1 MTTIPTPSHDG
12 GQRLR
17 VALVGTYP
25 VGEDVPVQGGIQS
38 VTRELAHALAR
49 RPDVECHVV
58 AAAIRPQTGYRR
70 VGNLHVHY
78 VQQARRF
85 GSITT
90 RLLDRPALARAVR
103 AIAPDIVHGQGQD
116 RHSLGAIAAGRPT
129 VVTPHGVLFI
139 ENEEHRRGRWDLLG
153 ATKIALQNAAE
164 REVFRRAHHM
174 IMISPYLRQTCG
186 AMLVAPTTGIDNPI
200 DSRYFALD
208 RRPEPGR
215 LLFVGSIVPR
225 KCVPDL
231 VQAACHL
238 RDAGKLPAGLRL
250 RIAGPFLDAA
260 VEHRLRAMVAGLQ
273 LQSHVELL
281 GPLGDEALLDEYARA
296 DLLLL
301 ASREE
306 TSPQVI
312 AQAMACGLPCV
323 AARSGGIP
331 DMVEDGETGVLF
343 PFGDPAACAGAVA
356 GLLADRT
363 RWQRIASRIRVEARG
378 RFQADEVAER
388 TVQVYRRVLQR

>member
-1 MTTIPTPSHDG
+1 MNTTPNPADAG
-12 GQRLR
+12 GRRLR

-58 AAAIRPQTGYRR
+58 SAAMRPQTPYRR
-70 VGNLHVHY
+70 VGELHLHY
-78 VQQARRF
+78 VRQARRF
-85 GSITT
+85 GSVTT

-116 RHSLGAIAAGRPT
+116 RHALGALAAGRPT
-129 VVTPHGVLFI
+129 VITPHGVLFI
-139 ENEEHRRGRWDLLG
+139 ENEQYRRGRWDLLG

-164 REVFRRAHHM
+164 REVFRRAQHM
-174 IMISPYLRQTCG
+174 VMISPYLQQTCG
-186 AMLVAPTTGIDNPI
+186 AMLRAPTTGIENPI
-200 DSRYFALD
+200 GSRYFALD

-215 LLFVGSIVPR
+215 LLFVGSVVPR

-231 VQAACHL
+231 VQAASHL
-238 RDAGKLPAGLRL
+238 RDAQQLPAGFRL
-250 RIAGPFLDAA
+250 RIAGPLLDAA
-260 VEHRLRAMVAGLQ
+260 VEQRLRSMIAGLR
-273 LQSHVELL
+273 LESHVELL

-331 DMVEDGETGVLF
+331 AMVEDGETGVLF
-343 PFGDPAACAGAVA
+343 PFGDPKACARAVA
-356 GLLADRT
+356 GLLADRP
-363 RWQRIASRIRVEARG
+363 RWQRIATRIRLEAQR
-378 RFQADEVAER
+378 RFQPDAVAER
-388 TVQVYRRVLQR
+388 TLQVYRSVLQR